1 MRRPL
6 ANPYAVVEAVDHTGR
21 FSLFLLPST
30 LLCGAVFSGLPGVA
44 VNRPSCCA
52 RSGADKVAA
61 YLPNRA
67 PTLPAGK
74 GWKTAAGILLGVLA
88 NAVAALGRRRE
99 G

>member
-6 ANPYAVVEAVDHTGR
+6 ADPYAVVEAVDHTGR

-52 RSGADKVAA
+52 RSGV
-61 YLPNRA
+61 PNRA